1 MKAAS
6 HKWNDKHTLPPHQI
20 KNGMFMQ
27 SIHEMAARNGN
38 DECSPT
44 RTYGV
49 RAEVGLLSVTSRTK
63 LRIVPLLYGSSF

>member
-1 MKAAS
+1 
-6 HKWNDKHTLPPHQI
+6 
-20 KNGMFMQ
+20 MQ

>member
-1 MKAAS
+1 
-6 HKWNDKHTLPPHQI
+6 
-20 KNGMFMQ
+20 MQ
-27 SIHEMAARNGN
+27 SIHETKCYVAARNGN

-63 LRIVPLLYGSSF
+63 LKIVP